1 MGLTYKDLEI
11 LWEYPKEIT
20 DEEEL
25 SNFDI
30 YHNDFTGKEEHNI
43 CFTLKVQNKRY
54 QGSDIQFEEILNLFD
69 AHKFKQVQTDN
80 KYVTSYKGYL
90 ESETDDYFTLEYN
103 GGYISKFDLLYVIL
117 KGNESAF
124 ELIKSKYN
132 LK

>member
-43 CFTLKVQNKRY
+43 CITLRVEDKVY
-54 QGSDIQFEEILNLFD
+54 QGSDIQFEEILNLFEN
-69 AHKFKQVQTDN
+69 HKFKEIKTNN
-80 KYVTSYKGYL
+80 KYVTSYEGYL
-90 ESETDDYFTLEYN
+90 ETESDDYFTLEYN
-103 GGYISKFDLLYVIL
+103 GGYISKFDLLHVNL
-117 KGNESAF
+117 KGSKSAF
-124 ELIKSKYN
+124 NIIKAKYN
-132 LK
+132 L